1 LVFSKLLI
9 LGCGYTGSRVL
20 EQGLAR
26 GLEVTATV
34 RSEASASGPRAI
46 AARFPAAVARTIVA
60 PVLTREVVG
69 SVGKDTHVVVAFPS
83 DGHTDATVA
92 PWLADA
98 FSVAYISS
106 TGVYGEVRG
115 RIDDTTPLPAARD
128 DRGRRLLDAEQQYR
142 AIGGTVLRSPGIYG
156 PDRGLHR
163 RVQRGEHRIPGDG
176 SRFTSR
182 IHADDLAQFALAAA
196 GVRGE
201 TFVVGDEKPVPHLEI
216 VRFVCERYGLPL
228 PPSVPFDEVHA
239 SLRADRAI
247 DASRAR
253 AQLGVKLR
261 YPTYR
266 EGLGDLGDGSRK

>member
-1 LVFSKLLI
+1 MFSKLLI

-34 RSEASASGPRAI
+34 RSEASAIGPRAI
-46 AARFPAAVARTIVA
+46 ASRSPAGMARTIVA
-60 PVLTREVVG
+60 PVLTREAIGLVG
-69 SVGKDTHVVVAFPS
+69 HDTHVVVAFPS
-83 DGHTDATVA
+83 DGLTDATVA
-92 PWLADA
+92 PWLAGA
-98 FSVAYISS
+98 YSVAYISS
-106 TGVYGEVRG
+106 TGVYGDVRG
-115 RIDDTTPLPAARD
+115 RIDDTTPLPAATD
-128 DRGRRLLDAEQQYR
+128 DRTRRLLDAEQQYS

-163 RVQRGEHRIPGDG
+163 RIQRGEHRIPGDG

-201 TFVVGDEKPVPHLEI
+201 TFVVGDEQPVPHLEV
-216 VRFVCERYGLPL
+216 VRYVCDLYGLPL
-228 PPSVPFDEVHA
+228 PPNVPFDDVHA

-247 DASRAR
+247 DSSRAR

-266 EGLGDLGDGSRK
+266 EGIGGSAFT